1 MDKEK
6 KQVYW
11 SQSLGI
17 LIGLSLVGSILYILI
32 KLLPNCNTQRRCIG
46 LLVFLLGSIGILLVL
61 IRGVVKNIKNNVK
74 NTDEDYNFALLSIV
88 IMTIMFEV
96 IYVLQNKCD
105 SDVYL
110 IPAIKI
116 MTLIYV
122 LVGKYLNK

>member
-74 NTDEDYNFALLSIV
+74 NTDEDYNFALLIL
-88 IMTIMFEV
+88 IFTT
-96 IYVLQNKCD
+96 LQCD
-105 SDVYL
+105 SDVYW